1 MKLLSKTL
9 LFLFLLPAL
18 AMATNGKMK
27 GKYTKEKTVK
37 KEFNVNSGA
46 GLNVTNS
53 YGNIDIVTWGENR
66 TVIEVTIKTNGD
78 NEEKVI
84 ERLKEINIDFS
95 GNASLVTAKTIFNEK
110 KSGWSWWGSNNKNNV
125 SVEVNYSIKLP
136 ITNTVDLNNDYGA
149 IHINKL
155 KGNAKIDC
163 DYGQLIIGELLAD
176 NNYLTFDYTD
186 KSTIGYMKS
195 GRINADYS
203 GFTLEKT
210 ERLELT
216 ADYTKSEI
224 LEAQNINYN
233 CDYGKVI
240 IGKAQEVIGR
250 GDYVNNQIGT
260 VTGSINLN
268 TGYGSIRIDNM
279 ASTANN
285 ITIKADYTGIKLGFN
300 SGYNFDFIVDLSYA
314 SLKGEEDVTVLKSSK
329 DYTSRNYSGYHGKQN
344 SGNTVNINSDYGGV
358 TFIKN

>member
-1 MKLLSKTL
+1 MKLQFKTL
-9 LFLFLLPAL
+9 LFLLLLPAL
-18 AMATNGKMK
+18 AMATNGKIK

-46 GLNVTNS
+46 GLHVTNS
-53 YGNIDIVTWGENR
+53 YGNIDIVTWTENR

-78 NEEKVI
+78 NEEKVR
-84 ERLKEINIDFS
+84 ERLEEINIDFS
-95 GNASLVTAKTIFNEK
+95 GNGSLVTAETIFSDK
-110 KSGWSWWGSNNKNNV
+110 KSGWSWWGNNNKNTV
-125 SVEVNYSIKLP
+125 SVEVNYSIKMP
-136 ITNTVDLNNDYGA
+136 ITNTVDLNNNYGA

-155 KGNAKIDC
+155 KGNAKINC

-176 NNYLTFDYTD
+176 NNSLTFDYTD

-210 ERLELT
+210 ERLELN
-216 ADYTKSEI
+216 ADYTQSEI
-224 LEAQNINYN
+224 LEAQSINYN

-240 IGKAQEVIGR
+240 VGKAQEIIGR

-260 VTGSINLN
+260 VTGSVNLN
-268 TGYGSIRIDNM
+268 TDYGSIRIDNM
-279 ASTANN
+279 ANTAKNV
-285 ITIKADYTGIKLGFN
+285 TIKADYTGVKLGFDSN
-300 SGYNFDFIVDLSYA
+300 YNFDFVVDLSYA
-314 SLKGEEDVTVLKSSK
+314 SFKGEADVTVLKSSK
-329 DYTSRNYSGYHGKQN
+329 DNSSSMYSGYHEKQN

-358 TFIKN
+358 TFNKN

>member
-9 LFLFLLPAL
+9 LFLFLFPAL

-53 YGNIDIVTWGENR
+53 YGNIDIVTWNENR

-78 NEEKVI
+78 NEEKVQ

-155 KGNAKIDC
+155 KGNAKINC

-224 LEAQNINYN
+224 LEAQSINYN

-240 IGKAQEVIGR
+240 IGKAQEVIGK

-285 ITIKADYTGIKLGFN
+285 ITIKADYTGIKLGFD
-300 SGYNFDFIVDLSYA
+300 SSYNFDFIVDLSFA

-329 DYTSRNYSGYHGKQN
+329 DYTNRMYSGYHGKQN

-358 TFIKN
+358 TFNKN

>member
-1 MKLLSKTL
+1 MKLQSKTL

-18 AMATNGKMK
+18 AFATNGKLK

-37 KEFNVNSGA
+37 KEFTVNSNA
-46 GLNVTNS
+46 GLTVKNS
-53 YGNIDIVTWGENR
+53 YGNIDIVTWNENR

-84 ERLKEINIDFS
+84 ERLKEINIEFS
-95 GNASLVTAKTIFNEK
+95 GNASLVTAETIFDNK

-136 ITNTVDLNNDYGA
+136 INNTVDLNNDYGA

-155 KGNAKIDC
+155 KGNAKINC

-216 ADYTKSEI
+216 ADYTQSEI
-224 LEAQNINYN
+224 LEVGDINYN

-240 IGKAQEVIGR
+240 VGKAKEIIGR

-260 VTGSINLN
+260 VTGSVNLN
-268 TGYGSIRIDNM
+268 TDYGSIRIDKV
-279 ASTANN
+279 TAQAKNV
-285 ITIKADYTGIKLGFN
+285 TIRADYTGVKLGFE
-300 SGYNFDFIVDLSYA
+300 STFNFDFVVDLSYA
-314 SLKGEEDVTVLKSSK
+314 SFKGESDVTVLKSSK
-329 DYTSRNYSGYHGKQN
+329 DYTSSMYSGYHGTQN

-358 TFIKN
+358 TFNKN